1 MNFIATSEKNHR
13 NKFNMFTVGK
23 LLSAI
28 VLVIVLIQSS
38 FVIQEVDAAIMQQST
53 GRVGPCR
60 MYRYIDDRFECVD
73 QLIYELA
80 NIPMNDL
87 DADGGKYTVY
97 HVSLLKLFSLRY

>member
-1 MNFIATSEKNHR
+1 MNFIVIDAGRRCNK
-13 NKFNMFTVGK
+13 KFNMFTSGK

-38 FVIQEVDAAIMQQST
+38 FGVQEIDAAIMQQSA
-53 GRVGPCR
+53 GRIGTCR

-87 DADGGKYTVY
+87 DVDGGKYC
-97 HVSLLKLFSLRY
+97 LLKLTSLN